1 MVTKTEVSNHRI
13 AIIGL
18 GYVGLPLLVAFSEIF
33 HSIGFDLNEKRVKEL
48 TGGYDR
54 TNEIQDTKRLMKS
67 KFSTNVEDISACN
80 IFIVTV
86 PTPVKR
92 NKHPDLSPIKRAS
105 KLIGKLLKPQD
116 IVIYESTVYPGVTE
130 EICVPILE
138 QFSGLAFNKDFSCGY
153 SPERINP
160 ADRVHTLTNITKI
173 ISASNKKALLVLKY
187 LYGSIIK
194 AGVYEA
200 ESIKVAEAAKVIE
213 NAQRD
218 INIAFVNELAKIFKT
233 LDIRTADVLKAASTK
248 WNFLPFSPGMVGGH
262 CIGIDPYYLSYKAR
276 KEGYNPQILLAG
288 RKLNDSM
295 STFIGEDVLIALAK
309 KEINARHAKILI
321 MGVTFK
327 ENCPDIRNS
336 KAFDLIKFFQFKEM
350 HIDAYDPHA
359 DSQSV
364 QDEYGFKML
373 LSISKKDLNKYQG
386 IIFTVAHDEFKL
398 LDLKIQKRRIIYD
411 IKSFLKISDVTL

>member
-1 MVTKTEVSNHRI
+1 MKKE
-13 AIIGL
+13 L
-18 GYVGLPLLVAFSEIF
+18 
-33 HSIGFDLNEKRVKEL
+33 EL

-364 QDEYGFKML
+364 QDEYGFEML

>member
-1 MVTKTEVSNHRI
+1 MATKTEVSNHRI

-33 HSIGFDLNEKRVKEL
+33 HSIGFDLNKKRVKEL
-48 TGGYDR
+48 TCGYDR

-92 NKHPDLSPIKRAS
+92 NKHPDLTPIKSAS

-173 ISASNKKALLVLKY
+173 ISASNKKALLVLKH

-359 DSQSV
+359 DSQCV

-373 LSISKKDLNKYQG
+373 PSISKKDLNKYQG

-398 LDLKIQKRRIIYD
+398 LDLKLQKRRIIYD